1 MKKIVA
7 FGSGNAL
14 AAICGVINSN
24 PQSDM
29 SVYRV
34 SEEMSV
40 VHNDKTTNFYLT
52 LPDGKQIAKTLHRS
66 PLLLEDLYWIKNA
79 DAYLVDGTWG
89 STNPKRQWKPA
100 KIYLEEERNLY
111 HGRPSTG
118 VRSARMEFMNVF
130 VQELAKMYNIK
141 VIVTTGGTFALGT
154 ASPVRI
160 DSYVS
165 DDTGWRASRSAPDRR
180 CNRARGREKMR

>member
-40 VHNDKTTNFYLT
+40 VHNDKTTNFLFN
-52 LPDGKQIAKTLHRS
+52 IA
-66 PLLLEDLYWIKNA
+66 
-79 DAYLVDGTWG
+79 
-89 STNPKRQWKPA
+89 
-100 KIYLEEERNLY
+100 
-111 HGRPSTG
+111 
-118 VRSARMEFMNVF
+118 
-130 VQELAKMYNIK
+130 
-141 VIVTTGGTFALGT
+141 
-154 ASPVRI
+154 
-160 DSYVS
+160 
-165 DDTGWRASRSAPDRR
+165 
-180 CNRARGREKMR
+180 